1 MAVEAISRCGFCH
14 RPFDALKEKLVKVTS
29 CGHEFHQGCFLNE
42 NGSHIKTTK
51 KYKEIICPQEGCK
64 EKVLKAEKAEFPNKI
79 FEKIE
84 IRNNP
89 GLEAKRKDLA
99 LFKITAYA
107 IVAFCVT
114 VIAVA
119 ISPTWLGF
127 ALGLGLSVPGV
138 WLTGKLLDKGVKKI
152 I

>member
-1 MAVEAISRCGFCH
+1 MII
-14 RPFDALKEKLVKVTS
+14 KK
-29 CGHEFHQGCFLNE
+29 LNE
-42 NGSHIKTTK
+42 SFSV
-51 KYKEIICPQEGCK
+51 IIPENDFDLSTVQQMHDF
-64 EKVLKAEKAEFPNKI
+64 LKAEKAEFPNKI

-114 VIAVA
+114 LIAVA